1 MKSLKTFIKSWYYFL
16 KEEKWVARTFAVI
29 AILVCIMIGKISNYM
44 VFYRYNV
51 WECGKIKN
59 YSSSFEIVAQKLHEC
74 FEEESQNDRD
84 MVWLRAFLTHDG
96 LEYVRMYN
104 IISYSESETP
114 QLSFRE
120 KQSARN
126 IRKTLP
132 DSERY
137 VYIDVYED
145 QVIFR
150 VTTDYDICW
159 FPDGK
164 KPEKL
169 QLINGVKHYVLRRVH
184 GFFPHLYILYQKEY
198 RGYV

>member
-1 MKSLKTFIKSWYYFL
+1 MKNSEVTIMKSLKTFIKSWYYFL

-120 KQSARN
+120 KQSA
-126 IRKTLP
+126 
-132 DSERY
+132 
-137 VYIDVYED
+137 
-145 QVIFR
+145 Q
-150 VTTDYDICW
+150 
-159 FPDGK
+159 
-164 KPEKL
+164 
-169 QLINGVKHYVLRRVH
+169 KHSKNSS
-184 GFFPHLYILYQKEY
+184 GQ
-198 RGYV
+198 